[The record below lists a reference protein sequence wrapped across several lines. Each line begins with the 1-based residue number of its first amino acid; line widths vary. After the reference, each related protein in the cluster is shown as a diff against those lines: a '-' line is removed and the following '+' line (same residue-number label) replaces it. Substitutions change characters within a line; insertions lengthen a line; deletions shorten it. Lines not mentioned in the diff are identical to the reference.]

1 MTNTIDEQEIEQFS
15 SLSNKWWDKSG
26 PFSALHKMSNA
37 RIKFIIRNSKRI
49 ISTNKSDVNL
59 LDGLKCLDVGC
70 GGGILSEPL
79 CRLGAVVTG
88 IDASQMAIQSAISHS
103 RRSRLNIN
111 FKCMSTG
118 DLIKSSKSDL
128 NNQSDI
134 IIASEVI
141 EHVNNRDLF
150 LSDLSRLCKPGGLV
164 VFTTINKSVLGV
176 LLGKFFAEEFINV
189 VPKGTHDPRKFIS
202 PNQLI
207 KEAEK
212 YRIILDD
219 ITGFIPT
226 FKIKNIL
233 NKEFGE
239 FKLSRNIE
247 VNYGLAGI
255 NLK

>member
-15 SLSNKWWDKSG
+15 SLSNKWWDKLG

-37 RIKFIIRNSKRI
+37 RIEFITRNSRRI
-49 ISTNKSDVNL
+49 TSKNYSDDNVLN
-59 LDGLKCLDVGC
+59 GLKCLDIGC

-79 CRLGAVVTG
+79 SRLGAIVTA
-88 IDASQMAIQSAISHS
+88 IDASEMAIQSAIAHS
-103 RRSRLNIN
+103 RKSRLDID

-118 DLIKSSKSDL
+118 DLIKSSLD
-128 NNQSDI
+128 NAFDI

-141 EHVNNRDLF
+141 EHVSNRALF
-150 LSDLSRLCKPGGLV
+150 LSDIAKLCKPGGLV
-164 VFTTINKSVLGV
+164 VFTTINKSILGV
-176 LLGKFFAEEFINV
+176 LLGKFFAEEFIKV
-189 VPKGTHDPRKFIS
+189 VPKGTHDPNKFIS

-212 YRIILDD
+212 YKIILDD

-226 FKIKNIL
+226 FNIKNIL

-239 FKLSRNIE
+239 FKLSKNTE

>member
-15 SLSNKWWDKSG
+15 SLSNKWWDKLG

-37 RIKFIIRNSKRI
+37 RIEFITRNSRRI
-49 ISTNKSDVNL
+49 TSKNNSDVNVL
-59 LDGLKCLDVGC
+59 NGLKCLDIGC
-70 GGGILSEPL
+70 GGGILSEPMS
-79 CRLGAVVTG
+79 RLGAIVTG
-88 IDASQMAIQSAISHS
+88 IDASEMAIQSAIAHS
-103 RRSRLNIN
+103 RKSRLDID

-118 DLIKSSKSDL
+118 GLIKSSLD
-128 NNQSDI
+128 NQFDI

-141 EHVNNRDLF
+141 EHVSNRALF
-150 LSDLSRLCKPGGLV
+150 LSDIAKLCKPGGLV
-164 VFTTINKSVLGV
+164 VFTTINKSILGV
-176 LLGKFFAEEFINV
+176 LLGKFFAEEFIKV
-189 VPKGTHDPRKFIS
+189 VPKGTHDPNKFIS

-212 YRIILDD
+212 YKIILDD

-226 FKIKNIL
+226 FNIKNIL

-239 FKLSRNIE
+239 FKLSKNTE